1 MVRLLTEEPGGRQP
15 SGELVE
21 ITQLYL
27 EIAEFDLL
35 CAELDPMAVGAL
47 LNAYYDGV
55 VNRILENN
63 GTVAHFFPGGLS
75 AWFGAPLK
83 DPAHADHACQAA
95 LALVG
100 DLPDFVAQRAT
111 SRERA
116 MKIHVGLH
124 TDTVFVGNM
133 GGTKRFDYS
142 TAGLAVVVAGRL
154 PAIARERAVPVLAT
168 AGTVAKLSGAY
179 KLHEIA
185 PILVPGK
192 DTSMGCYELL
202 GTA

>member
-1 MVRLLTEEPGGRQP
+1 MAQHISKELGGLQQ

-47 LNAYYDGV
+47 LNAYYDGAA
-55 VNRILENN
+55 NRILENN
-63 GTVAHFFPGGLS
+63 GIVAHFFPGGLS

-83 DPAHADHACQAA
+83 DPTHADYACRAA

-116 MKIHVGLH
+116 MEIHVGLH
-124 TDTVFVGNM
+124 TDTVFVGIM

-142 TAGLAVVVAGRL
+142 ATGLAVVVAGHL
-154 PAIARERAVPVLAT
+154 PAIARERAVSVLAT
-168 AGTVAKLSGAY
+168 AGTIAKLSGAY

-185 PILVPGK
+185 PIPVPGK
-192 DTSMGCYELL
+192 DTSMGCYELF